1 MCTKVCAKIEKK
13 YNFKNVCCFSI
24 RSAITIRRKPRC
36 LKLKYR
42 KLSHMF
48 GLSNLN
54 AWDNPPIAPPYSN

>member
-1 MCTKVCAKIEKK
+1 MCTKICAKEPKK
-13 YNFKNVCCFSI
+13 YKLKNVGCLSTYSI
-24 RSAITIRRKPRC
+24 NTITRKPRC